1 MSLILLP
8 DVCEMPNIG
17 GGGKRKRREGEGG
30 VSCGRTSPMKMGRAA
45 SFFSE
50 SSGGSSRSR
59 ASMQSATSSRCSF
72 PAVACEEEDEDLL
85 GESNDGRV
93 RIAIGGM

>member
-8 DVCEMPNIG
+8 DVCEMPNPAG
-17 GGGKRKRREGEGG
+17 NGKRKRRDGEGG
-30 VSCGRTSPMKMGRAA
+30 VLSGRISPMKMGKAA

-59 ASMQSATSSRCSF
+59 ASMQSVASSRCSF
-72 PAVACEEEDEDLL
+72 PAVACEDDEDLL

>member
-8 DVCEMPNIG
+8 NQCDMPNIV
-17 GGGKRKRREGEGG
+17 GKRKRRGEEES
-30 VSCGRTSPMKMGRAA
+30 VSSGRLSPARVGKAA

-59 ASMQSATSSRCSF
+59 ASAQSVASSRCSF
-72 PAVACEEEDEDLL
+72 PAIVCDEDDERN
-85 GESNDGRV
+85 GGRV